1 MWKYSEIIREIDN
14 IFDYFKFH
22 NKNLTKKQLYLLADL
37 QNLVHDLR
45 RGDGKMKSAEDITS
59 PCGSMRTPE
68 GTPEE

>member
-1 MWKYSEIIREIDN
+1 MQRKEGGKMWKYSEIIMEIDN

-45 RGDGKMKSAEDITS
+45 RVTEK
-59 PCGSMRTPE
+59 
-68 GTPEE
+68 